1 MSDLKKTIAQI
12 FLIALIKLILSL
24 TEAYED
30 VPVLIEIPENLS
42 LAETWKSDY
51 EEWDYWNTTHEAE
64 LWDKNIQFNHSS
76 WKTSSED
83 EILYDIY
90 NTQPEEVLEIDEDGL
105 ELSDDWLVL
114 DMDEEWQPDENEAEM
129 VNDIKTSI
137 NNEENDDSISLEEQS
152 SEVLDCDEEIPK
164 PMKRKKKVSARKQK
178 DDEFYFKHKKYGN
191 IFIK

>member
-1 MSDLKKTIAQI
+1 MKEHRTSPRGLSPKFNDFRGGGAARIVNKRKGCRHLASGKDAEKRLNQLQKK
-12 FLIALIKLILSL
+12 
-24 TEAYED
+24 
-30 VPVLIEIPENLS
+30 VLVLE
-42 LAETWKSDY
+42 KSDY

-129 VNDIKTSI
+129 VK
-137 NNEENDDSISLEEQS
+137 
-152 SEVLDCDEEIPK
+152 
-164 PMKRKKKVSARKQK
+164 
-178 DDEFYFKHKKYGN
+178 
-191 IFIK
+191 